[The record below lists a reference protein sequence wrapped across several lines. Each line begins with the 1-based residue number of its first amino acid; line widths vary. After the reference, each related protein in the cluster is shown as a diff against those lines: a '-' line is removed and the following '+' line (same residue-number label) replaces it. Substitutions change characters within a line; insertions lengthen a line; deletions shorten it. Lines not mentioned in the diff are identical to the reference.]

1 MENTNCSLGQALDF
15 VLPDDSEFEELDS
28 DSDYEDDILKKH
40 ESKNS
45 RDQSDPDE
53 EDDIPL
59 NTLIQEPINQS
70 NVTTKISQ
78 DPGVNNDQETVSI
91 YRRRKKDIEYLDV
104 LFK

>member
-1 MENTNCSLGQALDF
+1 MENTNCNLDQALDF
-15 VLPDDSEFEELDS
+15 EFEELDS

-40 ESKNS
+40 ESKNN
-45 RDQSDPDE
+45 RDQSDSDE
-53 EDDIPL
+53 EDDILL

-78 DPGVNNDQETVSI
+78 DPGINNDQETVPI

>member
-1 MENTNCSLGQALDF
+1 MENTNCNLDQALDF
-15 VLPDDSEFEELDS
+15 EFEELDS

-40 ESKNS
+40 ESKNN
-45 RDQSDPDE
+45 RDQSDSDE

-78 DPGVNNDQETVSI
+78 DPGINNDQETVPI